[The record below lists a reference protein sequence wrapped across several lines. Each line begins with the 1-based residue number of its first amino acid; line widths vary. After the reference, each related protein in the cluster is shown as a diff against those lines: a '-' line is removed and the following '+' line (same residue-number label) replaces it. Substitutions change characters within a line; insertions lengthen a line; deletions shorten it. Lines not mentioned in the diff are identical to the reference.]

1 MAVVHYADAIYINV
15 THFLKNSQHQKGTKR
30 RKGEEKL
37 TNEERVK
44 TIRVELARRGMAH
57 GDLARMIDRDRQ
69 NVSRIAL
76 SGKPGVGCVIRRA
89 LACLAGTPCEEF
101 WACSTPEEEVEKEEE
116 TPYEENNM
124 EVEKHVSGQ

>member
-37 TNEERVK
+37 TNEERARI
-44 TIRVELARRGMAH
+44 IRVELARREMAH

-76 SGKPGVGCVIRRA
+76 SGKPGVGCVIRQA
-89 LACLAGTPCEEF
+89 LSRLAGTPCGEF
-101 WACSTPEEEVEKEEE
+101 WACSTPEGEVKEEE
-116 TPYEENNM
+116 ISYEENNT
-124 EVEKHVSGQ
+124 EVEKNVSGQ